1 MRTLL
6 LIACTALLLPAF
18 RASAD
23 EDIAIGL
30 PAPGFQLK
38 TLNPDAAKTLW
49 VSLERYVGSEAEDK
63 DAKAV
68 LLSFFASWC
77 EPCKKEM
84 PYLQK
89 LNETYSEKGLRIIG
103 VDIDQEEKGIEEAK
117 KLVSAHKVTYPV
129 GSDRFNLLARRY
141 LGDQAPLPSVFIIRR
156 DGTLARIE
164 RGYGKD
170 ASTFLLAE
178 VKKVLGISTEPAPGA
193 KAGKPKSGK

>member
-1 MRTLL
+1 MRPLL
-6 LIACTALLLPAF
+6 HIACAALLLPAF
-18 RASAD
+18 SASAD
-23 EDIAIGL
+23 EEIAIGL

-38 TLNPDAAKTLW
+38 TLNPDAAKTPW

-89 LNETYSEKGLRIIG
+89 LHETYREQGLRIIA
-103 VDIDQEEKGIEEAK
+103 VDIDQEDKGIEEAK
-117 KLVSAHKVTYPV
+117 RLIAAHRVTYPV

-141 LGDQAPLPSVFIIRR
+141 LGDQAPLPSVFIIKR
-156 DGTLARIE
+156 DGTIARIE

-178 VKKVLGISTEPAPGA
+178 VKKVLGISTGNAPGA
-193 KAGKPKSGK
+193 KAAKPTTGK